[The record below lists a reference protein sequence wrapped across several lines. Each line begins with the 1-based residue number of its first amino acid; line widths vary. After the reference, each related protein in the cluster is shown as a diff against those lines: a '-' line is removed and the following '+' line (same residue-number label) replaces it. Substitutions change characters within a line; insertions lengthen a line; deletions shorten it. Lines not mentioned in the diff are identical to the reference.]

1 MENTRIWLDDNYAIH
16 RYKNLTL
23 WYLEY
28 YNFGKNYMPIEL
40 YADEDYDKVIKKYE
54 EVR

>member
-1 MENTRIWLDDNYAIH
+1 MEDTRIWLDDRYAIH

-40 YADEDYDKVIKKYE
+40 YASVYYDKVYKRYE
-54 EVR
+54 EIR